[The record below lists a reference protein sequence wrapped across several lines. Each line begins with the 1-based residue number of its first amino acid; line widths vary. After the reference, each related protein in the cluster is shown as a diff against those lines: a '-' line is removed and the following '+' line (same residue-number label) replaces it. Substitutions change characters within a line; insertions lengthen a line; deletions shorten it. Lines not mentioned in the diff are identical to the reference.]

1 MLLKHFG
8 RNQSLSERMERH
20 TPGDK
25 AHNDVM
31 TFAPG
36 TNPRP
41 TLNPTFSETREAVPF
56 VQRLK
61 PVPFSLA
68 TLFICLSAFGQQGS
82 SLERGLELF
91 RQEKYQAALQ
101 QFQDARRSRPTDATL
116 ENFIGITETRLG
128 RIDDAD
134 ADYRTAIR
142 LNPRLAGPHT
152 NLGFNYLGKKDYE
165 QAESQLKAAL
175 ALDSADPYVHYYLAT
190 LYLTTSREKD
200 AIPQIKPAEPL
211 LENDSAAALLAV
223 AACLK
228 FDAAVEAITLIGL
241 LDQHSHLSAE
251 QEYQIA
257 KLLDD
262 RQMYVESAT
271 RFRRIAEL
279 QPTSWQSHYNLAV
292 ALIKAKQPKEAL
304 PLLASL
310 ATEHANDADVLA
322 SVASA
327 YESANENALAL
338 DTYQKAIAAD
348 PANPD
353 RYLDCTRLLID
364 LDRYKEA
371 SEIVQ
376 RGMTLVPDDYPLT
389 IRLGAIAMMSG
400 NRDQAREH
408 YHKAIAEHPALA
420 LGYVALA
427 QTYMKEGK
435 NDAALKVLTDGR
447 AAVPRDF
454 ALEYVFGL
462 VSFQLGQQKQ
472 AMEALKNAEEMEPTV
487 VEPHYQLGLLYMQL
501 QEWNS
506 AQQEFEHVLKL
517 DPKNAPTYYQL
528 SRTYQR
534 LGKTDKAQEMAK
546 EASLLTRTQREDA
559 IKAQELRFGVPRQN

>member
-1 MLLKHFG
+1 M
-8 RNQSLSERMERH
+8 M
-20 TPGDK
+20 
-25 AHNDVM
+25 
-31 TFAPG
+31 
-36 TNPRP
+36 
-41 TLNPTFSETREAVPF
+41 VP
-56 VQRLK
+56 VL
-61 PVPFSLA
+61 FSLA
-68 TLFICLSAFGQQGS
+68 AMLICLPALAQQGS

-101 QFQDARRSRPTDATL
+101 QFQDARRSRPADATL

-128 RIDDAD
+128 RIDEAN
-134 ADYRTAIR
+134 ADYKTGIR
-142 LNPRLAGPHT
+142 LDPKLAGPHT
-152 NLGFNYLGKKDYE
+152 NLGFNYLGKKQYE
-165 QAESQLKAAL
+165 LAEAQLKAAL
-175 ALDSADPYVHYYLAT
+175 ALDGADPFVHYYLAT

-200 AIPQIKPAEPL
+200 AIPHIKPAEPL
-211 LENDSAAALLAV
+211 LDNDSAAAVLAI
-223 AACLK
+223 AACLN
-228 FDAAVEAITLIGL
+228 FNDSTEAMTLVGL

-257 KLLDD
+257 KLLDE
-262 RQMYVESAT
+262 RQMYVEAAA
-271 RFRRIAEL
+271 RFRRIAEM
-279 QPTSWQSHYNLAV
+279 QPPSWQSQYNLAL
-292 ALIKAKQPKEAL
+292 ALVKAKQLKDAL

-310 ATEHANDADVLA
+310 ATEHASDADVLA

-327 YESANENALAL
+327 YESAHDNAPAL
-338 DTYQKAIAAD
+338 DAYQKAIAAD
-348 PANPD
+348 PGNPD

-364 LDRYKEA
+364 LDRYNEA

-376 RGMTLVPDDYPLT
+376 RGITLVPDDYPLT

-400 NRDQAREH
+400 NRDQAREY

-435 NDAALKVLTDGR
+435 DQEALKVLTDGR

-462 VSFQLGQQKQ
+462 VSFQIGQQKQ
-472 AMEALKNAEEMEPTV
+472 AMEALKNAEEMEPAV

-501 QEWNS
+501 QQWNG
-506 AQQEFEHVLKL
+506 AQEEFEHVLKL
-517 DPKNAPTYYQL
+517 DPNNAPTYYQL

-546 EASLLTRTQREDA
+546 EASLLTRTQQEDA

>member
-8 RNQSLSERMERH
+8 RNQSLSERIERH
-20 TPGDK
+20 TSGDK

-36 TNPRP
+36 INPRP

-200 AIPQIKPAEPL
+200 AIPHIKPAEPL

-435 NDAALKVLTDGR
+435 NDDALKVLTDGR